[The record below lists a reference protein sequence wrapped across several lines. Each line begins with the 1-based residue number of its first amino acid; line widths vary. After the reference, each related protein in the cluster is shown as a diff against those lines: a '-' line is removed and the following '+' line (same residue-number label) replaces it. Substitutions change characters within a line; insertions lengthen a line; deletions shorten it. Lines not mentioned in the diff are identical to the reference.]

1 MMLGRE
7 VTLPMLAVIGEPVKE
22 NVAKRMHA
30 DDYIEELQ
38 EKMKQAH
45 KLARKY
51 LKQNA
56 IYQKRHYDLKA
67 KERSFKV
74 GQPVWLHDPVRKV
87 GVCQKMTSPWK
98 GPYLI
103 TRKIDDITYMV
114 KKFQKQPAKAYH
126 IDRLM
131 LYRGQHLPRWISD
144 WSKRLKEL

>member
-1 MMLGRE
+1 MYCEKDQNNWDWYLPQVMMAYRASTHSSTCKSPNLMMLGRE

-22 NVAKRMHA
+22 NVVKRMHA

-103 TRKIDDITYMV
+103 TRKIDDIL
-114 KKFQKQPAKAYH
+114 
-126 IDRLM
+126 ID
-131 LYRGQHLPRWISD
+131 
-144 WSKRLKEL
+144 